1 MRNRDSFRVV
11 VESVSSDGK
20 GIARMQNG
28 KVLFVAGGLP
38 EEELEVVLLR
48 ESRDY
53 AVAGIENIIT
63 KNRRRF
69 TPICLWYEMCGGC
82 QLQHATYELQLEIKK
97 RIVQDAFRRIAKLE
111 PALGIDECV
120 PSPRAWNYRNK
131 ASFPVRGGVS
141 GMRTGFFKEGTH
153 DLAPIDA
160 CPVMEKKIETLFRQ
174 ILVIL
179 PEMPLSPYDERN
191 HSGLLRHI
199 VLRSGSFTG
208 DSLVGLVCRE
218 FPTIDAVDRIRDLFQ
233 ATGKNAPR
241 GLCINRNREK
251 SNVILGSDVSRIS
264 GEITVRE
271 RLDPY
276 LFRYGL
282 TDFFQINSFQAKRLY
297 AYVAEQAG
305 SGENLLELYAG
316 IGTLT
321 MYLAPAY
328 RRITAVEEWAT
339 AGKTIAET
347 SSVNRFA
354 HITSIVGSA
363 EKVIRELPDRY
374 ETVVVD
380 PPRTGCDRS
389 VLEAIGDIVTPQRIV
404 YVSCNPAT
412 LSRDVRILHEKGF
425 VLERLRPFDMF
436 PQTTHVECVATLV
449 SDRVSKLSRPDRT

>member
-1 MRNRDSFRVV
+1 MRNRNSFRVV
-11 VESVSSDGK
+11 IESVSSDGK

-28 KVLFVAGGLP
+28 KVLFVEGGLP
-38 EEELEVVLLR
+38 EEELEVALLR

-53 AVAGIENIIT
+53 AVAGISDIIS
-63 KNRRRF
+63 KNRRRVS
-69 TPICLWYEMCGGC
+69 PICPWYEVCGGC
-82 QLQHATYELQLEIKK
+82 RLQHAAYELQLEIKR
-97 RIVQDAFRRIAKLE
+97 RIVQDAFSRIAKLE
-111 PALGIDECV
+111 PVHGVDECV

-131 ASFPVRGGVS
+131 ASFPVRGGAS
-141 GMRTGFFKEGTH
+141 GMRMGFFKEGTH
-153 DLAPIDA
+153 DLTPIDT

-174 ILVIL
+174 ILGIL
-179 PEMPLSPYDERN
+179 PEIPLSPYDERN

-218 FPTIDAVDRIRDLFQ
+218 LPTMKTVDRIRDIFH
-233 ATGKNAPR
+233 AMGKNAPR

-251 SNVILGSDVSRIS
+251 SNVILGKDVSRVS
-264 GEITVRE
+264 GEMMVRE

-282 TDFFQINSFQAKRLY
+282 TDFFQVNSFQAKRLY
-297 AYVAEQAG
+297 AYAAEQAG
-305 SGENLLELYAG
+305 TGENLLELYAG

-328 RRITAVEEWAT
+328 RRITAVEEWPT
-339 AGKTIAET
+339 AGKTIAAT
-347 SSVNRFA
+347 SSVNRVSNIA
-354 HITSIVGSA
+354 SIVGSA
-363 EKVIRELPDRY
+363 ENVLRELHDRY

-389 VLEAIGDIVTPQRIV
+389 VLEAIADVVTPRRIV

-412 LSRDVRILHEKGF
+412 LSRDVHILHEKGF

-436 PQTTHVECVATLV
+436 PQTTHVETVALM
-449 SDRVSKLSRPDRT
+449 SRV

>member
-1 MRNRDSFRVV
+1 MRNGNSLRVV

-38 EEELEVVLLR
+38 EEELEVVVLR

-53 AVAGIENIIT
+53 AVAEIVNIMT
-63 KNRRRF
+63 KNRRRIS
-69 TPICLWYEMCGGC
+69 PICPWYHICGGC
-82 QLQHATYELQLEIKK
+82 QLQHAAYELQLEVKK
-97 RIVQDAFRRIAKLE
+97 RIVQDALVRIAKLE
-111 PALGIDECV
+111 PACGVDECV

-131 ASFPVRGGVS
+131 ASFPVRGGAS
-141 GMRTGFFKEGTH
+141 GMRMGFFKAGTH

-160 CPVMEKKIETLFRQ
+160 CPVMEKRIETLFQ
-174 ILVIL
+174 HILDIL
-179 PEMPLSPYDERN
+179 PEIPLSPYDERN

-218 FPTIDAVDRIRDLFQ
+218 YPAMEAVVRIRDLFH
-233 ATGKNAPR
+233 AAGKNAPR

-251 SNVILGSDVSRIS
+251 SNVILGSDVREIS
-264 GEITVRE
+264 GEVMVRE

-282 TDFFQINSFQAKRLY
+282 TDFFQVNSFQAKRLY
-297 AYVAEQAG
+297 AYAAEQAG
-305 SGENLLELYAG
+305 TGGSLLELYAG

-328 RRITAVEEWAT
+328 RRITAVEEWLT
-339 AGKTIAET
+339 AGKTIAAT
-347 SSVNRFA
+347 SSVNRFSNIA
-354 HITSIVGSA
+354 PIVGSA
-363 EKVIRELPDRY
+363 ENVIRELPDRY

-389 VLEAIGDIVTPQRIV
+389 VLETIADIVTPRKIV

-425 VLERLRPFDMF
+425 VLEKLRPFDMF

-449 SDRVSKLSRPDRT
+449 SDSGVKSS

>member
-1 MRNRDSFRVV
+1 MKNGNSLRVV

-20 GIARMQNG
+20 GIARMPNG

-63 KNRRRF
+63 KNRRRVS
-69 TPICLWYEMCGGC
+69 PICPWHHACGGC
-82 QLQHATYELQLEIKK
+82 RLQHAAYELQLDVKK
-97 RIVQDAFRRIAKLE
+97 RIVQDALGRIAKLE
-111 PALGIDECV
+111 PVCGIDECV

-141 GMRTGFFKEGTH
+141 GMRMGFYKEGTH

-174 ILVIL
+174 ILDIL
-179 PEMPLSPYDERN
+179 PEMPLPPYDEKN

-218 FPTIDAVDRIRDLFQ
+218 FPATKAVDRIRDLFH
-233 ATGKNAPR
+233 AMGNNAPR

-251 SNVILGSDVSRIS
+251 SNVILGSDVSGIS

-282 TDFFQINSFQAKRLY
+282 TDFFQVNSFQAKRLY
-297 AYVAEQAG
+297 AYAAEQAG
-305 SGENLLELYAG
+305 TGGSLLELYAG

-328 RRITAVEEWAT
+328 HRITAVEEWPT
-339 AGKTIAET
+339 AGKTIAAT
-347 SSVNRFA
+347 SSVNRFSNIA
-354 HITSIVGSA
+354 SIVGSA
-363 EKVIRELPDRY
+363 ENVLRELPDRY

-389 VLEAIGDIVTPQRIV
+389 VLEAIANVVTPQRIV

-436 PQTTHVECVATLV
+436 PQTMHVECVATLV
-449 SDRVSKLSRPDRT
+449 SDRGIKSS